1 LLAAQSPPQQQ
12 QQPQQ
17 QPQQKSPSPPA
28 AGAGSMRPPPV
39 NQWLARGHLSPSHIA
54 RSPDHEDDESF
65 DRSSSQQPHEHEHE
79 HGRDDH
85 DDDDDVS
92 SGDEE
97 SEGDE
102 APEWDVRVT
111 GAQNV
116 RVAVQYERAP
126 VASSTANAATASR
139 GERERL
145 YPHGLHGS
153 SSHVNEPG
161 ASGAPF
167 SYHHPL
173 SHGLPRPPQP
183 SSGAGS
189 ASSRWD
195 SNFQPSEED
204 ARRMERIARIMKQ
217 HEHEHEA

>member
-1 LLAAQSPPQQQ
+1 
-12 QQPQQ
+12 
-17 QPQQKSPSPPA
+17 
-28 AGAGSMRPPPV
+28 
-39 NQWLARGHLSPSHIA
+39 
-54 RSPDHEDDESF
+54 
-65 DRSSSQQPHEHEHE
+65 
-79 HGRDDH
+79 
-85 DDDDDVS
+85 
-92 SGDEE
+92 
-97 SEGDE
+97 
-102 APEWDVRVT
+102 VRVT
-111 GAQNV
+111 GTQNV

-126 VASSTANAATASR
+126 VASSAAAAAMSSSSASR

-153 SSHVNEPG
+153 SSHINEPG

-173 SHGLPRPPQP
+173 SHSGGLPRPPQP

-189 ASSRWD
+189 AASSRWD